1 MSDRLNKVVVGLALK
16 NELYNKRLNQTLFDL
31 YSRPEIDAIKDL
43 HDRLISSNDHFDRE
57 VAFWLEL
64 ALQQPPVQIDL
75 QDVNAELTEMEVLLY
90 DLVLRA
96 NSESQRSLNDWMN
109 YIANVPQSIQDGNW
123 IDAKILMSLAEQS
136 SRKESIERIK
146 RDPQLRYKIE
156 VLQKETS
163 RLFELTKRIPLRLVA
178 SEERL
183 CAIEK
188 ILEVLIELLQ
198 RYNFE
203 RPQERLSDM
212 ICYSIQKLEAS
223 QRSLL
228 RSNIKTDDAKNEII
242 IASKYLEQQMS
253 VITNKN
259 NLEWMKSLLEKI
271 RVLVHFLE
279 QSH

>member
-1 MSDRLNKVVVGLALK
+1 MGLALK

-31 YSRPEIDAIKDL
+31 YSHPEIDAIKDL

-75 QDVNAELTEMEVLLY
+75 QDMNAELTEMEVLLY

-109 YIANVPQSIQDGNW
+109 YIANVPQSIRDGNG
-123 IDAKILMSLAEQS
+123 IDAKILMSLAVQS

-146 RDPQLRYKIE
+146 RNPQLRYKIE

-163 RLFELTKRIPLRLVA
+163 RLFDVTKRIPLRLIA

-183 CAIEK
+183 CALEK

-203 RPQERLSDM
+203 RPQERLSNM
-212 ICYSIQKLEAS
+212 IRYSIQKLEAS
-223 QRSLL
+223 QRTLL

-242 IASKYLEQQMS
+242 VASKYLEQHMS
-253 VITNKN
+253 DTTDN
-259 NLEWMKSLLEKI
+259 NDLEWMKSLLEKT
-271 RVLVHFLE
+271 RVLVHILE
-279 QSH
+279 QPR

>member
-1 MSDRLNKVVVGLALK
+1 LSDRLNKVVVGLALK

-75 QDVNAELTEMEVLLY
+75 QDVSVELTEMEVLLY

-96 NSESQRSLNDWMN
+96 NSESQRNLNDWMN
-109 YIANVPQSIQDGNW
+109 YIANVPQSIRDGNW
-123 IDAKILMSLAEQS
+123 IDAKILMSLAVQS

-163 RLFELTKRIPLRLVA
+163 RLFEVTKRIPLRLIA

-183 CAIEK
+183 CALEK

-212 ICYSIQKLEAS
+212 IRYSIQKLEAS
-223 QRSLL
+223 QRSLM

-242 IASKYLEQQMS
+242 VASKYLEQQMS
-253 VITNKN
+253 VITNIN
-259 NLEWMKSLLEKI
+259 TLEWMKSLLEKI

-279 QSH
+279 QPR

>member
-1 MSDRLNKVVVGLALK
+1 VGLALK

-75 QDVNAELTEMEVLLY
+75 QDVSVELTEMEVLLY

-96 NSESQRSLNDWMN
+96 NSESQRNLNDWMN
-109 YIANVPQSIQDGNW
+109 YIANVPQSIRDGNW
-123 IDAKILMSLAEQS
+123 IDAKILMSLAVQS

-163 RLFELTKRIPLRLVA
+163 RLFEVTKRIPLRLIA

-183 CAIEK
+183 CALEK

-212 ICYSIQKLEAS
+212 IRYSIQKLEAS
-223 QRSLL
+223 QRSLM

-242 IASKYLEQQMS
+242 VASKYLEQQMS
-253 VITNKN
+253 VITNIN
-259 NLEWMKSLLEKI
+259 TLEWMKSLLEKI

-279 QSH
+279 QPR